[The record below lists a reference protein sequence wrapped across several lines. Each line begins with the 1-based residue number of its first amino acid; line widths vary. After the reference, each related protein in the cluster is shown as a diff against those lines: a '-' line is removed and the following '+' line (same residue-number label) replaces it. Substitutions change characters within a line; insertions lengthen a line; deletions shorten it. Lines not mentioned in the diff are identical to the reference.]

1 MLKGNDQK
9 VYFNGELLA
18 TLSKAEAK
26 LKLDYEDIELCGQ
39 YSTEHEYVGY
49 TIEGTITFKKTD
61 SKVLALYHEAV
72 MTGQIPD
79 LIITGV
85 NMAVDGK
92 IESVTITDAKVTE
105 LALLNA
111 EAKKVIEEETPFNA
125 STFKVN
131 NLIA

>member
-1 MLKGNDQK
+1 
-9 VYFNGELLA
+9 
-18 TLSKAEAK
+18 
-26 LKLDYEDIELCGQ
+26 
-39 YSTEHEYVGY
+39 
-49 TIEGTITFKKTD
+49 
-61 SKVLALYHEAV
+61 